1 MKTDYQMKC
10 YDRQGKLLASP
21 YVSRKAVA
29 DAIRNARNNS
39 EYYGRSYR
47 CAAYAYDFGAN
58 PNTVY
63 SKVVFTPVRRN
74 SLSGKR
80 TAVLDQTE
88 APVGMHLAM
97 SPITQGYMLLFGRDV
112 TSASVIERYE
122 TRQEAVIDLRYKGLV
137 VDRKGRVRLAETGD
151 A

>member
-10 YDRQGKLLASP
+10 YDEKGEQVASV
-21 YVSRKAVA
+21 YVSRKDVA
-29 DAIRNARNNS
+29 DAIRNAQKNG

-47 CAAYAYDFGAN
+47 ADAYAYDFGAN
-58 PNTVY
+58 PNTIY
-63 SKVVFTPVRRN
+63 SKVVFAPVRRH

-80 TAVLDQTE
+80 TAVAEQTE

-97 SPITQGYMLLFGRDV
+97 SPVTQGYMLLFGCDV
-112 TSASVIERYE
+112 SSASVIERYE
-122 TRQEAVIDLRYKGLV
+122 TREEAVTDLRYKGLIV
-137 VDRKGRVRLAETGD
+137 ERKGRVRLAETGD